1 MTRVE
6 EKSEQL
12 WQNFRKKV
20 VNWRKNIERM
30 MKNPDAMILSNFFSN
45 IVVQY
50 ILQIVQQSTNY
61 LSILIHIVCNIM
73 QEIIDIIG

>member
-1 MTRVE
+1 
-6 EKSEQL
+6 
-12 WQNFRKKV
+12 
-20 VNWRKNIERM
+20 M

-61 LSILIHIVCNIM
+61 LSILFHIVCNIM

>member
-45 IVVQY
+45 IVQQY

-61 LSILIHIVCNIM
+61 LSILFHIVCNIM